1 MRKEYNIACIDNNS
15 SNEFLRCLWSR
26 LRFNFGKLAWNTFPC
41 KISEKQ
47 LILIGYIDLAI
58 EDEGN
63 HTITITCTY
72 SKKGCI
78 KTLSWDAGKLSEP
91 EKFIRKFDTSI
102 KEAKDH
108 PKFKKE
114 NYLSCTLGQYIKFE
128 KILGRNFSLQ
138 NDLLIIKIL
147 GYDKEDIHTFSQQY
161 FRIICD
167 YLTFDTIRFI
177 NKKNSGIDT
186 IRSYNDR
193 VVSFSDFNSGEV
205 YSETRL
211 MDKFINLN
219 INKSIIDSIDDF
231 LEREF
236 NYDQYKNNFE
246 KSLSMISRGIMF
258 EEMIES
264 KFYLDFSPAE
274 YAVMCYMSA
283 LEIITINDIKP
294 LKCDTCNQDIYSIA
308 KRVVSLSENVTD
320 GNPIIK
326 KMISKY
332 YGIRSKFVHTGQFLS
347 SNNYIGTSIPLL
359 STNSESGLI
368 DQEHI
373 FNKELK
379 FFVKECILWH
389 EANQNETK

>member
-1 MRKEYNIACIDNNS
+1 
-15 SNEFLRCLWSR
+15 
-26 LRFNFGKLAWNTFPC
+26 
-41 KISEKQ
+41 
-47 LILIGYIDLAI
+47 
-58 EDEGN
+58 
-63 HTITITCTY
+63 
-72 SKKGCI
+72 
-78 KTLSWDAGKLSEP
+78 
-91 EKFIRKFDTSI
+91 
-102 KEAKDH
+102 
-108 PKFKKE
+108 
-114 NYLSCTLGQYIKFE
+114 
-128 KILGRNFSLQ
+128 
-138 NDLLIIKIL
+138 
-147 GYDKEDIHTFSQQY
+147 
-161 FRIICD
+161 
-167 YLTFDTIRFI
+167 
-177 NKKNSGIDT
+177 
-186 IRSYNDR
+186 
-193 VVSFSDFNSGEV
+193 
-205 YSETRL
+205 
-211 MDKFINLN
+211 
-219 INKSIIDSIDDF
+219 
-231 LEREF
+231 
-236 NYDQYKNNFE
+236 
-246 KSLSMISRGIMF
+246 MISRGIMF

-264 KFYLDFSPAE
+264 KFYIYFSPAE